1 LQEAFAHLSAEAALE
16 TLLKQLDTNDELP
29 LTAEA
34 AAACFQ
40 VAAAITA
47 VRHYDSLWQVG
58 SWWAKR
64 RIERQLKEK
73 GETMQKQLMIRNKLY
88 RQWQNLIRQL
98 KSEASWVIADLTQA
112 VDRREGDFY
121 EQIETSPDLEEF
133 YIHWAEESWFKVGD
147 TVNPTCPGW
156 LGRYH
161 RLMSEPELYG
171 YVRQLIRLLSLTV
184 EDSFEVSPVNTD
196 EDEPEL
202 AVAESAKVL
211 CRLEG
216 LLRQGLYLGQ
226 AKKSNSSRVN
236 QNASRVW
243 SLYRKLNQGIVS
255 LSQQAEA
262 KQLPSEGWI
271 AWWQKVAAWSI
282 PFSHPPKKPGFWS
295 RLVGGRKLLPV
306 QQTAAPEC
314 WINALESRL
323 EEESCYLVCKS
334 YQKKIESIE
343 MDYQAQEEKASIETH
358 YLLVKER
365 FELFK
370 QRLSYLVTLGILGE
384 DEPVLDQL
392 ALEFDELSAR
402 SAAVKGAILAYWECR
417 GVNQDLEESS
427 FEIIKESR
435 RSKGKE
441 KIETPEPAP
450 EIWIQLGKEGEFY
463 CQELGLKPD
472 GEGKIAWS
480 VVKKTYHQLARKTH
494 TDKNPDASPE
504 AFQKINRAYQ
514 LIEGLKNG
522 DKAVGSY
529 KEDGQASEAEEERVR
544 EEWAEIRRDMEELA
558 AGWQA
563 VSRRYDALEAT
574 GKAIAEEQERISQSF
589 QKIRNVFQETTELH
603 QKTRELHQDVR
614 IEFERISQSNAEL
627 RRDQQEMTERL
638 QQIKE
643 KRALKRRRN
652 KAEKQS
658 QSGPEFWQ
666 TREVLTPENNNDTPS
681 PLADESERETSS
693 LEQASGKN
701 I

>member
-1 LQEAFAHLSAEAALE
+1 
-16 TLLKQLDTNDELP
+16 
-29 LTAEA
+29 
-34 AAACFQ
+34 
-40 VAAAITA
+40 
-47 VRHYDSLWQVG
+47 
-58 SWWAKR
+58 
-64 RIERQLKEK
+64 
-73 GETMQKQLMIRNKLY
+73 
-88 RQWQNLIRQL
+88 
-98 KSEASWVIADLTQA
+98 
-112 VDRREGDFY
+112 
-121 EQIETSPDLEEF
+121 
-133 YIHWAEESWFKVGD
+133 
-147 TVNPTCPGW
+147 
-156 LGRYH
+156 
-161 RLMSEPELYG
+161 
-171 YVRQLIRLLSLTV
+171 
-184 EDSFEVSPVNTD
+184 
-196 EDEPEL
+196 
-202 AVAESAKVL
+202 
-211 CRLEG
+211 
-216 LLRQGLYLGQ
+216 
-226 AKKSNSSRVN
+226 
-236 QNASRVW
+236 VW

-282 PFSHPPKKPGFWS
+282 PFSHPPKKPSLWS
-295 RLVGGRKLLPV
+295 RLVGGRKLLPI

-323 EEESCYLVCKS
+323 EEESCYHECKS

-370 QRLSYLVTLGILGE
+370 QRLSYLVTLGISGE

-402 SAAVKGAILAYWECR
+402 SAAVKGAISAYWECR
-417 GVNQDLEESS
+417 GVNQDLEESR

-472 GEGKIAWS
+472 DEGKIAWS

-529 KEDGQASEAEEERVR
+529 KEDGQASQAEEERVR

-563 VSRRYDALEAT
+563 VSRRYDVLEAT
-574 GKAIAEEQERISQSF
+574 GKAIAEEQEGISQSF
-589 QKIRNVFQETTELH
+589 QAMRKEL
-603 QKTRELHQDVR
+603 QKTRELHQDTRELHQDTRELHQDTRELHQDTRELHQKTRKLHQDTRELHQEVR
-614 IEFERISQSNAEL
+614 TKLERISQSNAAL

-638 QQIKE
+638 QRIKE
-643 KRALKRRRN
+643 NRALRRRD

-658 QSGPEFWQ
+658 QGGPEFWQ
-666 TREVLTPENNNDTPS
+666 ARAVLTLEHNDSTPS
-681 PLADESERETSS
+681 PIADGGESEASS
-693 LEQASGKN
+693 LEQASGNN